1 MLARVERSRLA
12 RAATEL
18 LAPAVL
24 VSVLLVL
31 LGWHSTAYRLH
42 GLGLGVVAALFESLL
57 PFAYILRGVRR
68 GELSDR
74 HVGDR
79 SQRLRPLLVAF
90 GSVVVGAAVLIA
102 LAAPRELLAA
112 VAAGGV
118 GLLVAAAINHWWK
131 MSIHA
136 AVAAGACVIL
146 ALVFGPGMLVTAALV
161 GLVGWSRVRL
171 GDHTWPLVLVGY
183 AVGALVAG
191 VVFASLR

>member
-1 MLARVERSRLA
+1 VLARVERVA
-12 RAATEL
+12 RGITEL

-31 LGWHSTAYRLH
+31 LGWHSTGFAPD
-42 GLGLGVVAALFESLL
+42 GLAFGAVAALFESVL
-57 PFAYILRGVRR
+57 PFAYIVRGVRR

-74 HVGDR
+74 HVGER

-90 GSVVVGAAVLIA
+90 GSVVIGAVL
-102 LAAPRELLAA
+102 LVVLDAPRQLLAA

-146 ALVFGPGMLVTAALV
+146 GLVFGAPLLATAVLV

-171 GDHTWPLVLVGY
+171 GDHTWPQVLVGF

-191 VVFASLR
+191 VVFAALR

>member
-1 MLARVERSRLA
+1 M
-12 RAATEL
+12 
-18 LAPAVL
+18 APAVL

-31 LGWHSTAYRLH
+31 LGWHSAAFRPH
-42 GLGLGVVAALFESLL
+42 GLALGAVAALFESIL
-57 PFAYILRGVRR
+57 PFWYIVRGVRR

-74 HVGDR
+74 HVGER

-90 GSVVVGAAVLIA
+90 GSVVVGAVVLV
-102 LAAPRELLAA
+102 LLSAPRELLAA

-118 GLLVAAAINHWWK
+118 GLLVAAAVNHFWK

-146 ALVFGPGMLVTAALV
+146 ALVFGPLMLVTAALV

-171 GDHTWPLVLVGY
+171 GDHTWTQVLAGY
-183 AVGALVAG
+183 AIGALVAG
-191 VVFASLR
+191 VVFAALR